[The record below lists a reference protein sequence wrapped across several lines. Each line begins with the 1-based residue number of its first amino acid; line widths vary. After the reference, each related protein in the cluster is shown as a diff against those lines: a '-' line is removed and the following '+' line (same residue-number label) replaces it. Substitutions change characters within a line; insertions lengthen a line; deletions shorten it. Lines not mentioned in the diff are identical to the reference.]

1 MDYNQRVRLITASL
15 NEFLRLYKRPEHL
28 DEQTALTELREM
40 AEEMNLLIA
49 STSGQSDLEAQ
60 IKQAFRNIRQ
70 TYKGRSWPTVSHVVD
85 AMNVSAKVSKP
96 KQAEGK
102 VEAGWRPDTMQ
113 IMANRM
119 NAGEAVSD
127 SYLYGRSAV
136 ELLKAGLVDRE
147 TLRKCRS
154 ELYFAAKN
162 ACGEDIAKSME
173 AGWIE
178 RHDYA
183 ERIYG

>member
-15 NEFLRLYKRPEHL
+15 NDFLRLYKRPDHL

-49 STSGQSDLEAQ
+49 STSGQSDLEGQ

-70 TYKGRSWPTVSHVVD
+70 TYKGRSWPTVSHIVD

-136 ELLKAGLVDRE
+136 ELLKAGLVDMQ
-147 TLRKCRS
+147 TMRKYRS
-154 ELYFAAKN
+154 ALYFAAKD
-162 ACGEDIAKSME
+162 AIGEDLAKAME
-173 AGWIE
+173 DRLIQ
-178 RHDYA
+178 RHDEA
-183 ERIYG
+183 EAFAS

>member
-70 TYKGRSWPTVSHVVD
+70 TYKGRSWPTVSHIVD
-85 AMNVSAKVSKP
+85 AMNVSAKV
-96 KQAEGK
+96 GK
-102 VEAGWRPDTMQ
+102 AKKIEPEQKSAWRPDTMQ

-119 NAGEAVSD
+119 NAGEAVGD
-127 SYLYGRSAV
+127 EWFYGRNAIA
-136 ELLKAGLVDRE
+136 LLKAGLVDRE
-147 TLRKCRS
+147 TMRKYRS
-154 ELYFAAKN
+154 AFYFAAKEVY
-162 ACGEDIAKSME
+162 GETLAKSLE
-173 AGWIE
+173 E
-178 RHDYA
+178 RMNQKHEDS
-183 ERIYG
+183 ERIYA